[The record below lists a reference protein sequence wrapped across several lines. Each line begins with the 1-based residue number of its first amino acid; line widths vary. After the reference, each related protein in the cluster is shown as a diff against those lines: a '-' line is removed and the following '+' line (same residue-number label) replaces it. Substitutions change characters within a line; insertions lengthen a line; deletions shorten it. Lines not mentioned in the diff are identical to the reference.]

1 MVNLT
6 GTERMLFS
14 VTTGKD
20 LKLLY
25 HQYQC
30 SVRQIT
36 LTMHLIR
43 YLHIYTTQRLTQVQ
57 NRLTVLWPLIS
68 QLVISKSPMAINF
81 LWASHHLLLQ
91 MMRVCTPN
99 IASDLCSQ
107 LSQVKS
113 ATSKKPHTTGTPIP
127 QGALSLALAR
137 LIRDQYHPNYDISH
151 CSPTAA
157 PELTLCQQIR
167 KHQQFSLKTQT
178 RATHRQRMAIGMA
191 RVATMRWK
199 IQEKEDC
206 ITEPMK
212 QP

>member
-30 SVRQIT
+30 S
-36 LTMHLIR
+36 
-43 YLHIYTTQRLTQVQ
+43 

-91 MMRVCTPN
+91 MMR
-99 IASDLCSQ
+99 
-107 LSQVKS
+107 VKS

-137 LIRDQYHPNYDISH
+137 LIRDQYHPNYDISR